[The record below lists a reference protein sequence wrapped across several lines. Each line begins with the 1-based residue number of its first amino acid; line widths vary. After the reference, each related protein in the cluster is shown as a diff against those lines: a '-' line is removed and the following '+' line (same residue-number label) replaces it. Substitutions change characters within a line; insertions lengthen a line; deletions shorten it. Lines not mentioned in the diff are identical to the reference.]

1 MGKGKKVKEE
11 KQQARVGQSCR
22 AGGCR
27 TADDVFV
34 LEYSVSHGKHKGDRV
49 GHINDFREG

>member
-11 KQQARVGQSCR
+11 KEQARVGQSSR

-27 TADDVFV
+27 TADDMFV

-49 GHINDFREG
+49 GHINDFRVG